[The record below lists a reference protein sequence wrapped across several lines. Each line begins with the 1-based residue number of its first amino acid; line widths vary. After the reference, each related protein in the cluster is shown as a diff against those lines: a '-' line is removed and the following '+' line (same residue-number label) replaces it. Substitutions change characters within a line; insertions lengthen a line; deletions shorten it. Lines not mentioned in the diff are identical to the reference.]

1 MSDTFQKYL
10 HECFQ
15 GEVLGEALGA
25 ALAESAQDPD
35 HGQKWRFLEQLER
48 ETKGRIRAALE
59 ALGEPAEED
68 PAKKSEGKAWAVK
81 IASQPWSDTM
91 RKLKPALEK
100 YIRYFEKHEKLAPP
114 DGLLIAQQITQHERA
129 WLEFTIYEIEGKSDK
144 SLAPIQRLLDTPPL
158 AA

>member
-48 ETKGRIRAALE
+48 ERAHPSRTRSPRGASGR
-59 ALGEPAEED
+59 GSSQEE
-68 PAKKSEGKAWAVK
+68 
-81 IASQPWSDTM
+81 
-91 RKLKPALEK
+91 
-100 YIRYFEKHEKLAPP
+100 
-114 DGLLIAQQITQHERA
+114 
-129 WLEFTIYEIEGKSDK
+129 
-144 SLAPIQRLLDTPPL
+144 
-158 AA
+158 

>member
-59 ALGEPAEED
+59 ALGEQAEED
-68 PAKKSEGKAWAVK
+68 PAKKSEGKAWATK
-81 IASQPWSDTM
+81 IASQSWSETM
-91 RKLKPALEK
+91 TKLKPTLEK
-100 YIRYFEKHEKLAPP
+100 YIRYFETYK
-114 DGLLIAQQITQHERA
+114 
-129 WLEFTIYEIEGKSDK
+129 
-144 SLAPIQRLLDTPPL
+144 
-158 AA
+158 

>member
-1 MSDTFQKYL
+1 MSDTFREYL

-35 HGQKWRFLEQLER
+35 HSQKWRFLEQLER
-48 ETKGRIRAALE
+48 ETKDRIRAALG
-59 ALGEPAEED
+59 ALGENVEED
-68 PAKKSEGKAWAVK
+68 PAKKSEGETWAAK
-81 IASQPWSDTM
+81 IASQSWSETM
-91 RKLKPALEK
+91 TKLKPALEK
-100 YIRYFEKHEKLAPP
+100 YIHYFEKHEKLAPT

-129 WLEFTIYEIEGKSDK
+129 WLEFTIRELDGKTET
-144 SLAPIQRLLDTPPL
+144 SLEPITRLLDNPPL

>member
-1 MSDTFQKYL
+1 MSDTFQEYL

-35 HGQKWRFLEQLER
+35 HSQKWRFLEQLER
-48 ETKGRIRAALE
+48 ETKGRIRAALA
-59 ALGEPAEED
+59 ALGEQTEED
-68 PAKKSEGKAWAVK
+68 PAKKIEGKTWATK
-81 IASQPWSDTM
+81 IAAQSWSETM
-91 RKLKPALEK
+91 TKLKPALEK
-100 YIRYFEKHEKLAPP
+100 YVRYFEKHEKKAPP

-129 WLEFTIYEIEGKSDK
+129 WLEFAICEIEGESDK
-144 SLAPIQRLLDTPPL
+144 SLAPIQRLLDNPPL